1 MQLKLKIKNKYLRYA
16 ILLGGAAALLLV
28 VLFGML
34 EVTSTPTFCSSCHYM
49 QPYIDAWEQSSHSE
63 VTCIK
68 CHFPP
73 GLVSKLEGKFTAIAM
88 VANYMTGVYK
98 RGKPHADIPDESC
111 LRSGCH
117 EKQLL
122 SDSLL
127 YQDKIKFAHQPHLT
141 ELRRGKQLR
150 CTSCHSQIVQGE
162 HIKVT
167 KSTCFL
173 CHFKEP
179 LDELKINTCTTCHTP
194 PVKDDTHLNVEYDH
208 SSILERDISCESC
221 HGNMHVGDGSVPIER
236 CSNCHAEPEF
246 IEIYDDSKQL
256 HQLHV
261 TDHKIECQSCHLPI
275 QHQSVS
281 RSQNIVPECGSCHQN
296 THNAQLDLF
305 TGQGAIG
312 FEAEPNPMFE
322 SGLNCQACHVYHSE
336 LNGIADFGINKT
348 ADFNS
353 CEICHG
359 TGYNRILD
367 QWQGQMSS
375 KMKSIEK
382 SFALIERN
390 MNNPNLDERKTKSV
404 QEKMRRA
411 KHNFGMVKSG
421 NIIHNISFYDKLL
434 FSAYEDLQ
442 AIAGYLGLS
451 NRIPEYSQYH
461 NELIPS
467 DCNNCHYGIEEV
479 TSSVFNLTFKHKQ
492 HVVEAKMECAQCHS
506 NRSQH
511 GTMIMGKGECLTCH
525 HEDIEQSCESCHR
538 VQADLHSGNIDL
550 GGKITAKFLHSEK
563 VSCRNCH
570 ETTSGSILRTNRQ
583 ACIKCH
589 SEVYPQYIEEWK
601 TDTKREL
608 KRLKSIL
615 AQKSQLDL
623 RSSQRD
629 VLDNISRGLDKLE
642 RENSWGVHN
651 PKLTRAAME
660 YYNNRLN
667 YLRN

>member
-1 MQLKLKIKNKYLRYA
+1 
-16 ILLGGAAALLLV
+16 
-28 VLFGML
+28 
-34 EVTSTPTFCSSCHYM
+34 M
-49 QPYIDAWEQSSHSE
+49 QPYIDAWEQSSHSD

-73 GLVSKLEGKFTAIAM
+73 GLISKLEGKFTAIAM

-122 SDSLL
+122 SDSLFFK
-127 YQDKIKFAHQPHLT
+127 DKINFGHQAHLS

-167 KSTCFL
+167 ESTCFL

-179 LDELKINTCTTCHTP
+179 LEELKINTCTTCHSP
-194 PVKDDTHLNVEYDH
+194 PVNDELHPNVGYDH
-208 SSILERDISCESC
+208 TSILERDIRCESC
-221 HGNMHVGDGSVPIER
+221 HGDMHVGDGFVPKER
-236 CSNCHAEPEF
+236 CSTCHAAPELL
-246 IEIYDDSKQL
+246 EVYDDSQQL

-261 TDHKIECQSCHLPI
+261 TDHKIECQGCHLPI
-275 QHQSVS
+275 QHQSIARS
-281 RSQNIVPECGSCHQN
+281 RNIVPECASCHQN

-336 LNGIADFGINKT
+336 LNGIADFGVNQT
-348 ADFNS
+348 ADYNS
-353 CEICHG
+353 CETCHG
-359 TGYNRILD
+359 AGYSRILD
-367 QWQGQMSS
+367 QWQAQMSL
-375 KMKSIEK
+375 KMQTIENAI
-382 SFALIERN
+382 SLIERKVGSHN
-390 MNNPNLDERKTKSV
+390 FDERITLSI
-404 QEKMRRA
+404 QEKMARA

-421 NIIHNISFYDKLL
+421 NIIHNISFSDKLL
-434 FSAYEDLQ
+434 FSAYEDLKTV
-442 AIAGYLGLS
+442 AGYLNIS
-451 NRIPEYSQYH
+451 NQIPQYTQFH

-479 TSSVFNLTFKHKQ
+479 TSTVFNLTFKHKQ
-492 HVVEAKMECAQCHS
+492 HVVDAKIKCASCHS
-506 NRSQH
+506 NRSKH

-525 HEDIEQSCESCHR
+525 HEDIEQPCESCHQI
-538 VQADLHSGNIDL
+538 QAELHNATIDL
-550 GGKITAKFLHSEK
+550 GGKITAKFLHTEK
-563 VSCRNCH
+563 VSCRDCH
-570 ETTSGSILRTNRQ
+570 ETPSGYILRTNRN
-583 ACIKCH
+583 ACIGCH
-589 SEVYPQYIEEWK
+589 SNVYPQYIDEWK
-601 TDTKREL
+601 ADTKREIQRL
-608 KRLKSIL
+608 SDILEKKRALDL
-615 AQKSQLDL
+615 RQSQLD
-623 RSSQRD
+623 
-629 VLDNISRGLDKLE
+629 VLNKISAGLEKLV

-667 YLRN
+667 YVRK